1 MRKCFLPAICIIL
14 ASVPLHAAGPP
25 KSAPATWMLK
35 PGKTLVS
42 DDLGQPFSKD
52 WIDGKGKWQV
62 VDGAMRGAELKSD
75 EHGAVKRRPVKFGS
89 AVIAFAF
96 KLEGAKTIS
105 VSVNAAK
112 GHLCRVQITPTGFT
126 AIRDKDK
133 KSGEKRVV
141 LDTCK
146 VTIAPNEWHT
156 MVVEIHGKELLVRM
170 DNKHVA
176 YGEHKELAV
185 AKANVGFTVAGESA
199 SFKNFVVYEATPAPG
214 WDLQKAKLLETRK
227 K

>member
-1 MRKCFLPAICIIL
+1 MRKCSLLTICIVL
-14 ASVPLHAAGPP
+14 ASVPLQAGGP
-25 KSAPATWMLK
+25 KDAPVTWMLT

-42 DDLGQPFSKD
+42 DDLSQPFGKG
-52 WIDGKGKWQV
+52 WIDGKGKWEV

-75 EHGAVKRRPVKFGS
+75 EHGAVKRRLVKFDS

-105 VSVNAAK
+105 VSLNANK
-112 GHLCRVQITPTGFT
+112 GHLCRVQITPTGLT

-133 KSGEKRVV
+133 KTGEKRVV
-141 LDTCK
+141 LDSCK
-146 VTIAPNEWHT
+146 VTVASNEWHT

-176 YGEHKELAV
+176 YGEHKEIAA
-185 AKANVGFTVAGESA
+185 AKANVGLTVAGESA
-199 SFKNFVVYEATPAPG
+199 SFKNFRVYDGTPASG
-214 WDLQKAKLLETRK
+214 WESQKAKLLEARK